1 MLCKCI
7 FIFAH
12 QHVVPPTSDI
22 ARNPRKCGERC
33 AKASRKLKYL
43 NQALLSQTA
52 TLGSGRL
59 IKSHVFNVRP
69 LMKGCDS
76 FIVKWQGPPRKLAK
90 EVFVKFIL
98 AKEKMRSRKSGER
111 FWRKTMWL
119 EKKHTRFSAQL
130 TWTCCFKASLN
141 GSNLKWMV
149 CGLIFPKAWF
159 WVSLVFED
167 NLIYIPSN
175 ICRLQMLFKA
185 HEESVSVAWPTAWA
199 NAAVGGVVERGQF
212 LDGAVYSPWQ
222 TWKPAYQQVA
232 LKHNVFKY
240 LNNVPKG
247 SLAMIAKTL
256 YTWL

>member
-22 ARNPRKCGERC
+22 ARNPRKCGESC
-33 AKASRKLKYL
+33 AKASRKLRYL

-52 TLGSGRL
+52 TFGSGRW

-119 EKKHTRFSAQL
+119 EQNHTRFSTQL
-130 TWTCCFKASLN
+130 IS
-141 GSNLKWMV
+141 SNSNRSNKSDNMV
-149 CGLIFPKAWF
+149 TSEKTE
-159 WVSLVFED
+159 WVSVTPCTFED
-167 NLIYIPSN
+167 RTVIHLLESCPSPSRPF
-175 ICRLQMLFKA
+175 CLEKFLRVQVPLGCVK
-185 HEESVSVAWPTAWA
+185 TAF
-199 NAAVGGVVERGQF
+199 VTQG
-212 LDGAVYSPWQ
+212 L
-222 TWKPAYQQVA
+222 
-232 LKHNVFKY
+232 
-240 LNNVPKG
+240 G
-247 SLAMIAKTL
+247 SREFVKNFCVLRSTCMQDKCHTF
-256 YTWL
+256 

>member
-22 ARNPRKCGERC
+22 ARNPRKCGESC
-33 AKASRKLKYL
+33 AKASRKLRHL

-52 TLGSGRL
+52 TLGSGRW

-90 EVFVKFIL
+90 EVFEKFIL

-119 EKKHTRFSAQL
+119 EQNHTRFSTQL
-130 TWTCCFKASLN
+130 TWKMIPMWPFCCFQDQDDDDPP
-141 GSNLKWMV
+141 GSGTDSEVLGISKGKSRGVMGCILGGFYHGFTKHV
-149 CGLIFPKAWF
+149 FMIYMPYAG
-159 WVSLVFED
+159 VSSSFYLED
-167 NLIYIPSN
+167 
-175 ICRLQMLFKA
+175 Q
-185 HEESVSVAWPTAWA
+185 SV
-199 NAAVGGVVERGQF
+199 
-212 LDGAVYSPWQ
+212 Y
-222 TWKPAYQQVA
+222 
-232 LKHNVFKY
+232 
-240 LNNVPKG
+240 
-247 SLAMIAKTL
+247 
-256 YTWL
+256 